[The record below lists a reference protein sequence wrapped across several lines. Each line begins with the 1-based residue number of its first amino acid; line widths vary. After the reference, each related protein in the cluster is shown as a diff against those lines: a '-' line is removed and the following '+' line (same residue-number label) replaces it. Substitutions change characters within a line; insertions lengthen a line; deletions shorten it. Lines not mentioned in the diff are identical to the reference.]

1 MIKPK
6 HIPPDIEV
14 MSPDGIFYVLN
25 EVEFALLRADIAE
38 LNESGWMVVSK
49 DHKGNLTYYR
59 IYPNGRMDDWSWFEG
74 EHRWDSAL
82 MRILAVKTPPH
93 FNPSE

>member
-6 HIPPDIEV
+6 RITPDIEV
-14 MSPDGIFYVLN
+14 VSPDEIYYVLN

-38 LNESGWMVVSK
+38 ANESGWKV
-49 DHKGNLTYYR
+49 
-59 IYPNGRMDDWSWFEG
+59 IYNETELEIMPNGRMADWSWFDG

-82 MRILAVKTPPH
+82 MRILAVKTPPY
-93 FNPSE
+93 FTL